1 MTAAA
6 APPYTITPGI
16 LDLVEQ
22 IGEAIG
28 QAEAA
33 GLGLDFR
40 LRREA
45 RVRTVHGSVAIEG
58 NALSE
63 EQVSAILDGKRVVG
77 PPKDVQE
84 VRNANAA
91 YDLAGDW
98 TPASEDDLLAAHRAL
113 MNELAGTAGRYRT
126 AAVGVIGPDGVHHIG
141 PPAGRV
147 PGLMADLIGWLRDTE
162 EHPLIASS
170 VFHYEFEFIH
180 PFEDGNGRLGR
191 LWQTLILS
199 RWKPMFAHVPVES
212 VVQARQPE
220 YYTAIE
226 ESSRQG
232 ESTPFIR
239 FMLDAILTAVR
250 QATPQETPQ
259 VTPQVKQLLE
269 VVNGEMSRHEILE
282 ALSLRDRKWLRQGYL
297 GPALQAGL
305 IEMTRPDAPRAK
317 NQRYRLTPAGRRVR
331 G

>member
-63 EQVSAILDGKRVVG
+63 DQVSAILDGKRVVG

-113 MNELAGTAGRYRT
+113 MAGLMDAPGHYRT
-126 AAVGVIGPDGVHHIG
+126 RQVGVVGPEAVHHVA
-141 PPAGRV
+141 PPATRV
-147 PGLMADLIGWLRDTE
+147 PALMADLFAWLARTQ
-162 EHPLIASS
+162 EHPLVASS

-199 RWKPMFAHVPVES
+199 RWKLMFAHVPVES

-239 FMLDAILTAVR
+239 FMLDAILAAAR
-250 QATPQETPQ
+250 QATPQEPPQ
-259 VTPQVKQLLE
+259 VTPQVKRLLE
-269 VVNGEMSRHEILE
+269 VVNGEMSRREMLD
-282 ALSLRDRKWLRQGYL
+282 ALGLRDRKWLREAYL
-297 GPALQAGL
+297 APAQKDGL
-305 IEMTRPDAPRAK
+305 IEMTRPGTPSAK
-317 NQRYRLTPAGRRVR
+317 NQRYRLTPTGRRVR